1 MNRKCMAAE
10 DNKLQHVSLRL
21 GLDDSVSKYEA
32 LCLFLVNKISVSVG
46 FKMYLNCISSKLICD
61 IMQELTGVI
70 LTASNLCTYK
80 KNGIDLTGD
89 VAKLLKVQIVN
100 CIRYKLNFSD
110 NRLLITPKS
119 DAPSQALKTIIE
131 HGGLP
136 VREILYQ
143 QWQTDGTYQ
152 VGDKRNWPSPKL
164 FELLKLYPTLLI
176 QAPASHDTPV
186 RHGRLLK
193 HLSRTLASS
202 KPETINQTN
211 LDLIIHEFCQRDI
224 QKRRQPNSWLT
235 SFEGIAT
242 VRYVEK
248 LTPDVRQSPYFYIRT
263 SLSTNW
269 SKIGSAD
276 RSNNRVK
283 PGDLGVIVALN
294 SRAESGDA
302 LRIESIVRREL
313 ANYNIHPIDGKKDHY
328 AMPLDKLAKLVMTI
342 LANKK
347 SLHPLLHCVTATLC
361 TQQKSNW

>member
-1 MNRKCMAAE
+1 MNRKCMSAE

-21 GLDDSVSKYEA
+21 GLDDSVSQYEA
-32 LCLFLVNKISVSVG
+32 LCVFVVNSISFSVG
-46 FKMYLNCISSKLICD
+46 FKTYLNCISGKLICD
-61 IMQELTGVI
+61 VLQHLTRVK

-80 KNGIDLTGD
+80 KNGFDLAGD
-89 VAKLLKVQIVN
+89 VAKLLKVPIVSG
-100 CIRYKLNFSD
+100 IRYELNVTD
-110 NRLLITPKS
+110 NRLFITPKS
-119 DAPSQALKTIIE
+119 DAPSQALKTIMA

-143 QWQTDGTYQ
+143 KWQTDGTYL

-164 FELLKLYPTLLI
+164 FELLKLYPSLLI
-176 QAPASHDTPV
+176 QAPVSHDTPV

-193 HLSRTLASS
+193 HLSRTLTSS
-202 KPETINQTN
+202 KPETINQAY
-211 LDLIIHEFCQRDI
+211 LELIIHEFCQSDI
-224 QKRRQPNSWLT
+224 KKHRQTSSWLP
-235 SFEGIAT
+235 SLEGIAT

-263 SLSTNW
+263 SLSTNG

-276 RSNNRVK
+276 RSNNRVSLN
-283 PGDLGVIVALN
+283 DLGVIVALN

-313 ANYNIHPIDGKKDHY
+313 ANYNIHPVDGKKDHY
-328 AMPLDKLAKLVMTI
+328 AMPLEKLAKLVLTI

-347 SLHPLLHCVTATLC
+347 SLHHLLHGVTATLS
-361 TQQKSNW
+361 TQ